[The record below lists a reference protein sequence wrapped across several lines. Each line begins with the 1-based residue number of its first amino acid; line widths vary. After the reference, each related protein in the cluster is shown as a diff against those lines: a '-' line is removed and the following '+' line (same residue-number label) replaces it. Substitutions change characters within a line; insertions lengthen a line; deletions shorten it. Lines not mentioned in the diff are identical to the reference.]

1 MPALDNPRH
10 EAFAQARARGA
21 RVEEAYEDAGFAPG
35 NDHGARLACR
45 EDVAQRIGELR
56 ALQTD
61 LEQASTQAVIAA
73 LLRVAKGAEAATT
86 PAAMKELRLILL
98 DVDRL
103 RAGMELDRQRERIGL
118 RRAIHFVKSEV

>member
-1 MPALDNPRH
+1 MPALEKARH

-45 EDVAQRIGELR
+45 EEVAQRIAELR
-56 ALQTD
+56 AQQTD

-86 PAAMKELRLILL
+86 PAAMRELRLILL

-103 RAGMELDRQRERIGL
+103 RASMELDRQRERIGF
-118 RRAIHFVKSEV
+118 RRAIDFAKSEV

>member
-1 MPALDNPRH
+1 MPALDNARH

-21 RVEEAYEDAGFAPG
+21 RVEEAYEDAGFTPG

-45 EDVAQRIGELR
+45 SDVAERIAELR
-56 ALQTD
+56 AQQTD
-61 LEQASTQAVIAA
+61 MEQASTQAVIAA

-86 PAAMKELRLILL
+86 PAAMRELRLILL

-103 RAGMELDRQRERIGL
+103 RASMELDRQRERIGF
-118 RRAIHFVKSEV
+118 RRAMDFAKSEV